1 VCKAK
6 KFSKFEKN
14 STKENLSFVWFYGL
28 FVLPQAAC
36 QEVCK
41 KGKRKEG
48 DMMRTEYIEIAHH
61 NRTVSAACYKP
72 DAAGRFPFV
81 IFSHGYNGYQTD
93 FDYSAKYLAQN
104 GIASVCL
111 TFCGGS
117 TRDVSGFPTTEMT
130 LFTEKEDLNA
140 VIDEVRS
147 WECADRD
154 NIFLFGASQGGM
166 ISALTAEER
175 SADIR
180 ALILLFPA
188 FCIADDWNAR
198 FPDEKDIPD
207 SQELWGMM
215 LGRRFFEAIR
225 GFRIKEQIGRY
236 PGKVLLMHGTKDSVV
251 SMDYA
256 VWASGHYP
264 DARLE
269 LFQDEGHGFSE
280 EGSRRVDE
288 MTLHMIRVCMRG

>member
-1 VCKAK
+1 
-6 KFSKFEKN
+6 
-14 STKENLSFVWFYGL
+14 
-28 FVLPQAAC
+28 
-36 QEVCK
+36 
-41 KGKRKEG
+41 
-48 DMMRTEYIEIAHH
+48 MRTEYIEIAHH

-180 ALILLFPA
+180 RSYCCFRLSVLRTTGTRVF
-188 FCIADDWNAR
+188 R
-198 FPDEKDIPD
+198 MKKT
-207 SQELWGMM
+207 
-215 LGRRFFEAIR
+215 
-225 GFRIKEQIGRY
+225 FRI
-236 PGKVLLMHGTKDSVV
+236 
-251 SMDYA
+251 
-256 VWASGHYP
+256 
-264 DARLE
+264 
-269 LFQDEGHGFSE
+269 
-280 EGSRRVDE
+280 RRNCGE
-288 MTLHMIRVCMRG
+288 